1 MSKLVAGSRALV
13 IPVDLAAEVGLNE
26 ALFLQQ
32 VHYMIESKLGE
43 VHRGQRWI
51 FNTFEQ
57 WAEVFPFWSKRT
69 IERIVKKLR
78 ESELL
83 LVDDFNRSKSKHTNW
98 YTINYE
104 LLEQSYP
111 QLFDTCSQPC
121 QDDDAEPR
129 QNDEHSDRQNG
140 EIMSL
145 DLLSLNTITENNTYT
160 NSVCIDDTVLDD
172 LIDFW
177 NNHGTIQHSKLSPK
191 MLNRIKRA
199 LAKALSYCSID
210 DIKDAIVTYA
220 VMYDLDEYYLSFKTT
235 LLTFLERH
243 LDTFLDADA
252 ARELFL
258 TREARAMLYRIKN
271 AS

>member
-111 QLFDTCSQPC
+111 QLFNTCPQPC

-129 QNDEHSDRQNG
+129 QNDEHSERQNG

-145 DLLSLNTITENNTYT
+145 ELQSLNSITESNTY
-160 NSVCIDDTVLDD
+160 NPSVCVDDTVVND
-172 LIDFW
+172 LLDFW
-177 NNHGTIQHSKLSPK
+177 NMHGTIEHTRLSPVTISK
-191 MLNRIKRA
+191 IR
-199 LAKALSYCSID
+199 KALVKALGYCSID
-210 DIKDAIVTYA
+210 DIKEAIVTYS

-243 LDTFLDADA
+243 LDTFLDRDT
-252 ARELFL
+252 ARDLYL
-258 TREARAMLYRIKN
+258 TRQARAVICKIKY
-271 AS
+271 AG